1 MIFDLNGK
9 NKVPPFGLRI
19 LICILSLFFVCSNLI
34 AQENEEKTVIT
45 ILNALKS
52 SNVKGKDGQDDQI
65 LFEGNVQI
73 SVVKGVSK
81 TIISADEIT
90 YSRKHEMLY
99 AAGNVE
105 L

>member
-9 NKVPPFGLRI
+9 NKVPRMGLRI

-65 LFEGNVQI
+65 LL
-73 SVVKGVSK
+73 K
-81 TIISADEIT
+81 
-90 YSRKHEMLY
+90 EMYRFQL
-99 AAGNVE
+99 
-105 L
+105 